1 MNENVKTAEQRTF
14 KSRWENFWF
23 YHKFAFWF
31 FLIMGICVF
40 FAFDPFGDHTKPDY
54 NIGLITEKSWTPQH
68 QNRLKNLLEMYG
80 EDLNGD
86 GKVVVNLTYMLQP
99 QDSSSMELTEYET
112 YKMKVYSSFEG
123 GDTMIYLLDD
133 YNLRNYGVVERLF
146 SRMDDYSTLPEND
159 ELTSEEVDA
168 FDLEQ
173 IGIPWQNVSGV
184 NRHPFFCRSKTKLY
198 FCIRSVVPAMDD
210 DAIELR
216 DATMAM
222 FERIRNNQ
230 PRDPEALEQ
239 LLKDS
244 EYEYTSSTA
253 ALKDTSGG
261 NIY

>member
-1 MNENVKTAEQRTF
+1 MNENKKTAEQRTF
-14 KSRWENFWF
+14 KSLWENFWY

-31 FLIMGICVF
+31 FLIMLICVF

-54 NIGLITEKSWTPQH
+54 QIALLTEKSWTPQH
-68 QNRLKNLLEMYG
+68 QNRLQKLLEQYG
-80 EDLNGD
+80 DDLNGD
-86 GKVVVNLTYMLQP
+86 GKVVVKLNYMLQP
-99 QDSSSMELTEYET
+99 KDSSAMELSEYEA
-112 YKMKVYSSFEG
+112 YKLKVISSFEG
-123 GDTMIYLLDD
+123 GDTMIYLVDD
-133 YNLRNYGVVERLF
+133 FNLRNYGVVEGLF
-146 SRMDDYSTLPEND
+146 SVLEDYSTLPEND
-159 ELTSEEVDA
+159 KITDTEVLE

-173 IGIPWQNVSGV
+173 IGIPWQNLSGV

-198 FCIRSVVPAMDD
+198 FCFRAIVPAMDE

-216 DATMAM
+216 KATMVM

-253 ALKDTSGG
+253 ALQSVSK
-261 NIY
+261 